1 MKKLLSLLLALA
13 MCVSLAACGG
23 GVDKQPAIDAHNAA
37 GAAVNDLGNLINADP
52 EPYAEY
58 ISDMNDL
65 VAQLNECGEFLESDK
80 ETTQEALDQWVKT
93 CNDIEKWAK
102 DAKAEIEAAAAAP
115 AEPDASAEP
124 DNGGEASGLDYFVGT
139 WSLCGGV
146 SNDTVWTEDDLNA
159 TLQMYG
165 GKLDVVIGAD
175 GSAQMVQGGG
185 TLSGTCQP
193 VDADGAVGL
202 YMTIDA
208 SGTTLEYAGDLL
220 ATEDGGI
227 VLSLTPDGVTSMYF
241 IQEG

>member
-1 MKKLLSLLLALA
+1 MKKLCSLMLAFA

-37 GAAVNDLGNLINADP
+37 GAAVNDLSDLINADP
-52 EPYAEY
+52 EPYADY

-65 VAQLNECGEFLESDK
+65 VAQLNECGAFLESDEK
-80 ETTQEALDQWVKT
+80 TTQEALDQWVKT

-139 WSLCGGV
+139 WSLCGGITK
-146 SNDTVWTEDDLNA
+146 DTVWTEDDLNA
-159 TLQMYG
+159 TLEMYG

-175 GSAQMVQGGG
+175 GSVQMVQGGG
-185 TLSGTCQP
+185 ALSGTCQP

-220 ATEDGGI
+220 ATEDGDI
-227 VLSLTPDGVTSMYF
+227 LLSLTPDAVTSMYF